1 MGKAIRCLTTD
12 ATVMALAID
21 TTDVVAKAESIHH
34 TSAVVT
40 AALGRLLTAASMM
53 GIMLKNTDDSVTLKV
68 NGGGPAGQLIT
79 VSDGRGNVRGYAANP
94 VVEIPLKTNG
104 KLDVSGAVG
113 TDGFLYV
120 LRDTGA
126 AEPYTGCTPLVSGEL
141 AEDVTSYYATSEQI
155 PTVCALGVLV
165 NPDLT
170 VRAAGGFLIQLLPF
184 CPDSV
189 IDMLEASIAKLP
201 PMTTMLD
208 EGLSVE
214 EILKKALDGFEFD
227 VVDTYEPTYRCACSR
242 EKVTRAFCA
251 MSPDELRTLPDEEGK
266 VEVTCSF
273 CDNVYTF
280 TAKEISALADRER

>member
-1 MGKAIRCLTTD
+1 MSKAIRCLTTD

-21 TTDVVAKAESIHH
+21 TTDIVAKAEQIHH

-53 GIMLKNTDDSVTLKV
+53 GIMLKNTEDSVTLKV
-68 NGGGPAGQLIT
+68 NGGGPVGQIIT
-79 VSDGRGNVRGYAANP
+79 VSDGRGNVRGYATNP
-94 VVEIPLKTNG
+94 VVEIPLKPNG

-141 AEDVTSYYATSEQI
+141 AEDITSYYATSEQI

-170 VRAAGGFLIQLLPF
+170 VRAAGGLLIQLLPF
-184 CPDSV
+184 CPDTV
-189 IDMLEASIAKLP
+189 IDKLEQSIANLP

-214 EILKKALDGFEFD
+214 EILKKALDGFEYD
-227 VVDTYEPTYRCACSR
+227 VVDSYEPAYRCACSR

-251 MSPDELRTLPDEEGK
+251 MSPEDLRTLPDEDGK

-280 TAKEISALADRER
+280 TAREIEQLAERQR

>member
-21 TTDVVAKAESIHH
+21 TTDIVAKAENIHH

-68 NGGGPAGQLIT
+68 NGGGPSGQLIT
-79 VSDGRGNVRGYAANP
+79 VSDGRGNVRGYATNP
-94 VVEIPLKTNG
+94 VVEIPLKPNG

-126 AEPYTGCTPLVSGEL
+126 SEPYTGCTPLVSGEL
-141 AEDVTSYYATSEQI
+141 AEDITSYYATSEQI

-170 VRAAGGFLIQLLPF
+170 VRAAGGLLIQLLPF

-189 IDMLEASIAKLP
+189 IDTLEKSIANLP

-208 EGLSVE
+208 EGMSVE
-214 EILKKALDGFEFD
+214 EILQKALDGFSFD
-227 VVDTYEPTYRCACSR
+227 VVDTYEPAYRCSCSR

-251 MSPDELRTLPDEEGK
+251 MSPDELRTLPDDEGK

-280 TAKEISALADRER
+280 TAAEIEALANREQ